1 MRLPKRTH
9 WHRRLILVAWLASA
23 GTVLGRAAVL
33 QVKNTSEWRAL
44 SAEQHQMSRP
54 VPSVRGSIV
63 DRDGVLL
70 AQSREVVEVGLAPG
84 ELRRDQDGFAAEAA
98 SALQS
103 VLGLSASEARRR
115 TDSDAAWV
123 VVPGRYPTTVR
134 AGLEDIR
141 GVYLGREYQR
151 FRPHRDLVAGVL
163 GTILGGRGAGGVE
176 ESYDQV
182 LTGLAG
188 EEMTL
193 RDAHG
198 VELPGRAVPVKPP
211 VPGGNVSLTIDV
223 DLQEIAREELQEA
236 IETTGAR
243 GGDILVTDPA
253 TGDILAVVSIRD
265 GDAAG
270 VAAINTANEP
280 GSTLKPFTV
289 AAILSNGVGTLD
301 DLVDIGNGSWTVAGR
316 TLNDVHPKASTL
328 TLADALRVSSNVGV
342 AKMAT
347 SRLSH
352 RQQYEMLR
360 DFGFGMPTG
369 LPIPGE
375 TSGVLRKPDDWSGQS
390 AVSLAVGYEISV
402 SPLQLAMAYGALA
415 NGGRLMAP
423 RLVREVRG
431 VDGSLIERPEPRLIR
446 QVIDGEVARDVSRVL
461 VEVTESGTGTRA
473 RLTSFAVAGKSG
485 TSRAYR
491 ADGGYAAGE
500 YFATFVGFFPAE
512 DPQLLAYV
520 KLNGPEGVY
529 YGGATAAPVIRAT
542 MEAVLAAQ
550 QPPVDR
556 RVLAHAAR
564 RPAPRNPVIRFA
576 GAEARG
582 PGAGPAAW
590 ASGEGTEVVVP
601 DVRGLSARTAVR
613 RLHTAGL
620 RVVWD
625 APGPVLG
632 TWPAAGTLLMQGDTV
647 AVDVGRIERG
657 QSR

>member
-1 MRLPKRTH
+1 MRLPQRSQ
-9 WHRRLILVAWLASA
+9 WPRRLILVTWLVSA
-23 GTVLGRAAVL
+23 GAVVGRSAML
-33 QVKNTSEWRAL
+33 QVENAEWRQR
-44 SAEQHQMSRP
+44 SAEQHRMSRP
-54 VPSVRGSIV
+54 VPSIRGSIL

-70 AQSREVVEVGLAPG
+70 AQSREVVEVGLAPR
-84 ELRRDQDGFAAEAA
+84 ELRRDEDGFAAEAA
-98 SALQS
+98 AALQS
-103 VLGLSASEARRR
+103 VLGLSPSEARRR
-115 TDSDAAWV
+115 TTSDDAWV
-123 VVPGRYPTTVR
+123 VIPGRYPTTVR

-141 GVYLGREYQR
+141 GVYTGRGYER
-151 FRPHRDLVAGVL
+151 FRPHGDLVAGVL
-163 GTILGGRGAGGVE
+163 GTILEERGAGGIE
-176 ESYDQV
+176 ESYDRV
-182 LTGLAG
+182 LTGRPG

-193 RDAHG
+193 RDARG
-198 VELPGRAVPVKPP
+198 IELPGRAVPVKPP

-236 IETTGAR
+236 IETTGSR

-253 TGDILAVVSIRD
+253 SGEILAVVSIRD

-270 VAAINTANEP
+270 LAAINTANEP

-289 AAILSNGVGTLD
+289 AAILSNEVGTLA
-301 DLVDIGNGSWTVAGR
+301 DLVDIGNGSWYVAGR
-316 TLNDVHPKASTL
+316 VLNDVHPKASTL

-342 AKMAT
+342 AKMA
-347 SRLSH
+347 SRLSR

-375 TSGVLRKPDDWSGQS
+375 TSGILRKPENWSGQS
-390 AVSLAVGYEISV
+390 PASLAIGYEISV

-423 RLVREVRG
+423 RLVREVRA
-431 VDGSLIERPEPRLIR
+431 VDGSLIERPEPRQIR
-446 QVIDGEVARDVSRVL
+446 QVIDDRVARDVSGVL

-491 ADGGYAAGE
+491 ADGGYAEGE

-520 KLNGPEGVY
+520 KLNGPKGVY
-529 YGGATAAPVIRAT
+529 YGGAAAAPVIRAT
-542 MEAVLAAQ
+542 MEAILAAQ

-564 RPAPRNPVIRFA
+564 RPAPENPVIRFA
-576 GAEARG
+576 GAET
-582 PGAGPAAW
+582 PGAGAEPARW

-601 DVRGLSARTAVR
+601 DVSGLSARSAVR

-632 TWPAAGTLLMQGDTV
+632 TWPTAGTLLMQGDTV
-647 AVDVGRIERG
+647 SIDVGRIERG

>member
-1 MRLPKRTH
+1 MRLPRRLH
-9 WHRRLILVAWLASA
+9 WPRRLILLTWLVSA
-23 GTVLGRAAVL
+23 GAVVGRAAML
-33 QVKNTSEWRAL
+33 QVENAEWRQR
-44 SAEQHQMSRP
+44 SAEQHRMSRP
-54 VPSVRGSIV
+54 VPSIRGSIL

-70 AQSREVVEVGLAPG
+70 AQSREVVEVGLAPR
-84 ELRRDQDGFAAEAA
+84 ELRRDENGFAAEAA
-98 SALQS
+98 AALQS
-103 VLGLSASEARRR
+103 VLGLSPSEARRR
-115 TDSDAAWV
+115 TSSDDAWV
-123 VVPGRYPTTVR
+123 VIPGRYPTTVR

-141 GVYLGREYQR
+141 GVYAGRGYER
-151 FRPHRDLVAGVL
+151 FRPHGDLVAGVL
-163 GTILGGRGAGGVE
+163 GTILEERGAGGIE

-182 LTGLAG
+182 LTGQPG

-193 RDAHG
+193 RDARG
-198 VELPGRAVPVKPP
+198 IELPGRAVPVKPP

-236 IETTGAR
+236 IETTGSK

-253 TGDILAVVSIRD
+253 SGEILAVVSIRD

-270 VAAINTANEP
+270 LAAINTANEP

-289 AAILSNGVGTLD
+289 AGILSNGVGTLD
-301 DLVDIGNGSWTVAGR
+301 DLVDIDNGTWRVAGR
-316 TLNDVHPKASTL
+316 TLHDVHPKASIL

-342 AKMAT
+342 AKMAD
-347 SRLSH
+347 RLSH

-375 TSGVLRKPDDWSGQS
+375 TSGILRKPEDWSRQS
-390 AVSLAVGYEISV
+390 PASLAIGYEISV

-423 RLVREVRG
+423 RLVREVRA
-431 VDGSLIERPEPRLIR
+431 VDGTLIERPEPRLIR
-446 QVIDGEVARDVSRVL
+446 QVIDGRVAHDISRVL

-491 ADGGYAAGE
+491 ADGGYADGE

-529 YGGATAAPVIRAT
+529 YGGAAAAPVIRAT
-542 MEAVLAAQ
+542 MEAILAAQ

-576 GAEARG
+576 GAEPPGSGAEPAR
-582 PGAGPAAW
+582 W

-601 DVRGLSARTAVR
+601 DVSGLSARSAVR

-632 TWPAAGTLLMQGDTV
+632 TWPTAGTLLMQGDTV
-647 AVDVGRIERG
+647 SIDVGRIERG

>member
-1 MRLPKRTH
+1 MRPRRSH
-9 WHRRLILVAWLASA
+9 WPRRLILLGWLVSA
-23 GTVLGRAAVL
+23 GTVVGRSAML
-33 QVKNTSEWRAL
+33 QVENAKWRQR

-54 VPSVRGSIV
+54 VPSIRGSIL

-70 AQSREVVEVGLAPG
+70 AQSREVVEVGLAPR
-84 ELRRDQDGFAAEAA
+84 ELARDENGFAARA
-98 SALQS
+98 SSTLQS
-103 VLGLSASEARRR
+103 VLGLSPSEARRR
-115 TDSDAAWV
+115 TSSDDAWV
-123 VVPGRYPTTVR
+123 VIPGRYPTTVR
-134 AGLEDIR
+134 AELEDIR
-141 GVYLGREYQR
+141 GVHLMRGYER
-151 FRPHRDLVAGVL
+151 FRPHGDLVAG
-163 GTILGGRGAGGVE
+163 ILGGILDGGGAGGVE
-176 ESYDQV
+176 ESYDHV
-182 LTGLAG
+182 LTGRPG

-193 RDAHG
+193 RDATG
-198 VELPGRAVPVKPP
+198 LELPGRAVPVRPP
-211 VPGGNVSLTIDV
+211 VPGGDVSLTIDV

-236 IETTGAR
+236 IETTGSK
-243 GGDILVTDPA
+243 GGDILLTDPA
-253 TGDILAVVSIRD
+253 TGEILAVVSIRD

-270 VAAINTANEP
+270 LAAINTANEP

-289 AAILSNGVGTLD
+289 AAILSNEAGTLD
-301 DLVDIGNGSWTVAGR
+301 DVVDIGNGSWYVAGR

-342 AKMAT
+342 AKMAE
-347 SRLSH
+347 RLSR

-375 TSGVLRKPDDWSGQS
+375 TSGVLRKPENWSGQS
-390 AVSLAVGYEISV
+390 PASLAIGYEISI

-423 RLVREVRG
+423 KLVREVRAA
-431 VDGSLIERPEPRLIR
+431 DGSLIERLEPRLVR
-446 QVIDGEVARDVSRVL
+446 QVIDGRVARDISRVL

-529 YGGATAAPVIRAT
+529 YGGAAAAPVIRAT
-542 MEAVLAAQ
+542 MEGILAAQ

-564 RPAPRNPVIRFA
+564 RPAPENPVIRFA
-576 GAEARG
+576 GAEG
-582 PGAGPAAW
+582 PGAEPAAW
-590 ASGEGTEVVVP
+590 TGGEGTRVVVP
-601 DVRGLSARTAVR
+601 DIGGLSARSAVR
-613 RLHTAGL
+613 RLHAAGL

-632 TWPAAGTLLMQGDTV
+632 TWPAAGTLLARGDTV
-647 AVDVGRIERG
+647 SIDVGRIERG
-657 QSR
+657 QTP

>member
-1 MRLPKRTH
+1 MRLPRRLH
-9 WHRRLILVAWLASA
+9 WPRRLILIAWLVTA
-23 GTVLGRAAVL
+23 GAVVGRAAML
-33 QVKNTSEWRAL
+33 QVENTVWRER
-44 SAEQHQMSRP
+44 SAEQHRMSRP
-54 VPSVRGSIV
+54 VPSIRGSIL

-70 AQSREVVEVGLAPG
+70 AQSREVVEVGLAPR
-84 ELRRDQDGFAAEAA
+84 ELRRDENGFAAEAA
-98 SALQS
+98 AALQS
-103 VLGLSASEARRR
+103 VLGLSPAEARRR
-115 TDSDAAWV
+115 TSSDDAWV
-123 VVPGRYPTTVR
+123 VIPGRYPTTVR
-134 AGLEDIR
+134 AGLEDVR
-141 GVYLGREYQR
+141 GVYMGRGYER
-151 FRPHRDLVAGVL
+151 FRPHGDLVAGLL
-163 GTILGGRGAGGVE
+163 GTILEERGAGGIE

-182 LTGLAG
+182 LTGRPG

-193 RDAHG
+193 RDARG

-236 IETTGAR
+236 IEMTGSK

-253 TGDILAVVSIRD
+253 TGEILAVVSIRD

-270 VAAINTANEP
+270 LAAINTANEP

-289 AAILSNGVGTLD
+289 AGILSNGVGTLD
-301 DLVDIGNGSWTVAGR
+301 DLVDIGNGTWRVAGR
-316 TLNDVHPKASTL
+316 TLHDVNPKASMLTL
-328 TLADALRVSSNVGV
+328 TDALRVSSNVGV
-342 AKMAT
+342 AKMAR
-347 SRLSH
+347 RLSH

-360 DFGFGMPTG
+360 DFGFGMPAG
-369 LPIPGE
+369 LAIPGE
-375 TSGVLRKPDDWSGQS
+375 TSGILRKPEDWSGQS
-390 AVSLAVGYEISV
+390 PASLAIGYEISV

-423 RLVREVRG
+423 KLVREVRA
-431 VDGSLIERPEPRLIR
+431 VDGSLIERREPRLIR
-446 QVIDGEVARDVSRVL
+446 QVLDGRLARDISRVL

-491 ADGGYAAGE
+491 ADGGYAEGE

-542 MEAVLAAQ
+542 MEAILAAQ

-564 RPAPRNPVIRFA
+564 RPAPQNPVIRFA
-576 GAEARG
+576 AAETPG
-582 PGAGPAAW
+582 SGAGPARW
-590 ASGEGTEVVVP
+590 AGGEGTEVVVP
-601 DVRGLSARTAVR
+601 DVSGLSARSAVR

-632 TWPAAGTLLMQGDTV
+632 TWPTAGTLLMQGDTV
-647 AVDVGRIERG
+647 SIDVGRIERG
-657 QSR
+657 QSP

>member
-1 MRLPKRTH
+1 MRLPQRTH
-9 WHRRLILVAWLASA
+9 WPRRLLLIAWLASA
-23 GTVLGRAAVL
+23 GAVVGRAAVL

-54 VPSVRGSIV
+54 VPSVRGSIL

-84 ELRRDQDGFAAEAA
+84 ELRRDKDGFAAEAA
-98 SALQS
+98 SALES
-103 VLGLSASEARRR
+103 VLGLSPSEARRR
-115 TDSDAAWV
+115 TDSDATWV

-141 GVYLGREYQR
+141 GVYLAREYER
-151 FRPHRDLVAGVL
+151 FRPHGDLVAGVL
-163 GTILGGRGAGGVE
+163 GTILDDAGAGGVE
-176 ESYDQV
+176 ESYDPV
-182 LTGLAG
+182 LTGQPG

-193 RDAHG
+193 RDARG
-198 VELPGRAVPVKPP
+198 VELPGRAVPVRPP

-236 IETTGAR
+236 IEATGSK

-253 TGDILAVVSIRD
+253 SGEILAVVSIRD

-270 VAAINTANEP
+270 LAAINTANEP

-289 AAILSNGVGTLD
+289 AAILSSGVGTLD
-301 DLVDIGNGSWTVAGR
+301 DLVDIGNGTWYVAGR
-316 TLNDVHPKASTL
+316 TLSDVYPKASTL

-342 AKMAT
+342 AKMAG
-347 SRLSH
+347 RLSH

-375 TSGVLRKPDDWSGQS
+375 TSGILRKPDDWSGQS
-390 AVSLAVGYEISV
+390 PVSLAIGYEISV

-415 NGGRLMAP
+415 NGGRLLAP
-423 RLVREVRG
+423 RLVREVRAA
-431 VDGSLIERPEPRLIR
+431 DGSLIERPEPRLIR
-446 QVIDGEVARDVSRVL
+446 QVIDSRVARDLSRVL

-491 ADGGYAAGE
+491 ADGGYAEGE

-542 MEAVLAAQ
+542 MEAILAAQ

-564 RPAPRNPVIRFA
+564 RPAPQNPVIRFA
-576 GAEARG
+576 GAEA
-582 PGAGPAAW
+582 PEPPNWAG
-590 ASGEGTEVVVP
+590 GEGTEVVVP
-601 DVRGLSARTAVR
+601 DVGGLSARSAAR

-632 TWPAAGTLLMQGDTV
+632 TWPTAGTLLMQGDTV
-647 AVDVGRIERG
+647 AIDVGRTERG

>member
-1 MRLPKRTH
+1 MRLPRRSQ
-9 WHRRLILVAWLASA
+9 WPRRLILITWLVSA
-23 GTVLGRAAVL
+23 GTVVGRAAML
-33 QVKNTSEWRAL
+33 QVENAEWRQR

-54 VPSVRGSIV
+54 VPSIRGSIL

-70 AQSREVVEVGLAPG
+70 AQSREVVAVSLAPR
-84 ELRRDQDGFAAEAA
+84 ELRRDENGFAAEAA
-98 SALQS
+98 TALES
-103 VLGLSASEARRR
+103 VLGLSPAEARRR
-115 TDSDAAWV
+115 TSSDDPWV
-123 VVPGRYPTTVR
+123 VIPGRHPTTVR
-134 AGLEDIR
+134 PGLEDIR
-141 GVYLGREYQR
+141 GVYMGREYER
-151 FRPHRDLVAGVL
+151 FRPHGDLVAGVL
-163 GTILGGRGAGGVE
+163 GTILDGSGAGGVE
-176 ESYDQV
+176 ESYDQI
-182 LTGLAG
+182 LTGHPG

-193 RDAHG
+193 RDARG
-198 VELPGRAVPVKPP
+198 VELPGRAVPIKPP
-211 VPGGNVSLTIDV
+211 LPGGNVSLTIDV

-236 IETTGAR
+236 IETTGSK

-253 TGDILAVVSIRD
+253 TGEILAVVSIRD

-270 VAAINTANEP
+270 LAAINTANEP

-289 AAILSNGVGTLD
+289 AAILTSGVGRLD
-301 DLVDIGNGSWTVAGR
+301 DLVEIGDGTWYVAGR

-342 AKMAT
+342 AKMAG
-347 SRLSH
+347 RLSR

-369 LPIPGE
+369 LGIPGE
-375 TSGVLRKPDDWSGQS
+375 TSGILRKPERWSGQS
-390 AVSLAVGYEISV
+390 PASLAIGYEISV
-402 SPLQLAMAYGALA
+402 SPLQLALAYGALA

-423 RLVREVRG
+423 RLVREVRAA
-431 VDGSLIERPEPRLIR
+431 DGSLIERPEPRLIR
-446 QVIDGEVARDVSRVL
+446 QVIDGRVARDVSRVL

-491 ADGGYAAGE
+491 VEGGYAEGE

-542 MEAVLAAQ
+542 MEGILAAQ

-564 RPAPRNPVIRFA
+564 RPAAQNPVIRFA
-576 GAEARG
+576 GAEA
-582 PGAGPAAW
+582 PGSAAEPPVWAG
-590 ASGEGTEVVVP
+590 GEGTEVVVP
-601 DVRGLSARTAVR
+601 DVRGLSARSAVR

-625 APGPVLG
+625 VPGPVAG
-632 TWPAAGTLLMQGDTV
+632 TWPTAGTLLMQGDTV
-647 AVDVGRIERG
+647 SIEVGRIERG

>member
-1 MRLPKRTH
+1 MRLPQRSH
-9 WHRRLILVAWLASA
+9 WPRRLILIGWLISA
-23 GTVLGRAAVL
+23 GTVVGRAAML
-33 QVKNTSEWRAL
+33 QVENAEWRQR

-54 VPSVRGSIV
+54 VPSIRGSIL

-84 ELRRDQDGFAAEAA
+84 ELRRDENGFAAEATA
-98 SALQS
+98 ALQS
-103 VLGLSASEARRR
+103 VLGLPPAEARRR
-115 TDSDAAWV
+115 TSSDDAWV

-141 GVYLGREYQR
+141 GIYLGRDYER
-151 FRPHRDLVAGVL
+151 FRPHGDLVAGVL
-163 GTILGGRGAGGVE
+163 GGILDGGGAGGIE
-176 ESYDQV
+176 ESYDGV
-182 LTGLAG
+182 LTGRPG

-193 RDAHG
+193 RDARG
-198 VELPGRAVPVKPP
+198 VELPGRAVPVRPP
-211 VPGGNVSLTIDV
+211 VPGGSVSLTIDV

-236 IETTGAR
+236 IETTGSS
-243 GGDILVTDPA
+243 GGDILLTDPA
-253 TGDILAVVSIRD
+253 TGEILAVVSIRD

-270 VAAINTANEP
+270 LAAINTANEP

-289 AAILSNGVGTLD
+289 AAILSSDVGALE
-301 DLVDIGNGSWTVAGR
+301 DLVDIGNGTWHVAGR
-316 TLNDVHPKASTL
+316 TLNDVHPKGGTM

-342 AKMAT
+342 AKLAD
-347 SRLSH
+347 RLSD

-375 TSGVLRKPDDWSGQS
+375 TSGVLRKPEDWSLQS
-390 AVSLAVGYEISV
+390 PVSLAIGYEISV

-423 RLVREVRG
+423 RLIREVRAA
-431 VDGSLIERPEPRLIR
+431 DGSLIERPDPRLIR
-446 QVIDGEVARDVSRVL
+446 RVVESGVARDISRVL

-491 ADGGYAAGE
+491 ADGGYAEGE

-529 YGGATAAPVIRAT
+529 YGGAAAAPVIRAT
-542 MEAVLAAQ
+542 MEGILAAQ

-576 GAEARG
+576 GAEA
-582 PGAGPAAW
+582 PGSEPAAW

-601 DVRGLSARTAVR
+601 DVRGLSARSAVR

-620 RVVWD
+620 RVTWD

-632 TWPAAGTLLMQGDTV
+632 TWPAAGTLLVQGDTV
-647 AVDVGRIERG
+647 SIDVGRIERG
-657 QSR
+657 QSP